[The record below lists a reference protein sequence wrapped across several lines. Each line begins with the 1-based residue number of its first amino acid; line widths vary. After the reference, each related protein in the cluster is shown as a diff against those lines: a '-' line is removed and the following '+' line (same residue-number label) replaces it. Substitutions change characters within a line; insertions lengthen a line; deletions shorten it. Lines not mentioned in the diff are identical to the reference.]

1 MLKNPAFFRYLTVV
15 CAGLV
20 LRGLVRHNIG
30 HMMKQCR
37 TLLNFLAKPTLFFY
51 ALPWLMVLLVA
62 GTVAQRDLGLYRAE
76 KIYFNALL
84 FWLGPVPLPGAF
96 LVLALM
102 AVSLTAKLI
111 LKSPWR
117 RGKLGT
123 LITHGS
129 MLVLLVG
136 GLVSALGREEG
147 YIELAVGDQ
156 STAISDYHDRVLAV
170 VRNGMTVAVV
180 PESELAAG
188 TAIALYRLPF
198 QIKPQLY
205 CRNCDPVARTAPVD
219 PAFHGAAASM
229 NLVAAP
235 LLAQDEDNRAGVVFA
250 VTGSDATVSGTYLA
264 FDGLKQMPSL
274 TVDSYHYDIIIRHA
288 ERELPFTVRLVDFQK
303 TVHPGTDIARSYA
316 ATVAVID
323 GAATWQTV
331 ISMNEPLRYRGY
343 TFYQASFIDRDG
355 KLSSVLTVV
364 RNRGQLFPY
373 IAITMLCLGMGVHLT
388 QHAARRRRAGA

>member
-1 MLKNPAFFRYLTVV
+1 
-15 CAGLV
+15 
-20 LRGLVRHNIG
+20 
-30 HMMKQCR
+30 MMTRCR
-37 TLLNFLAKPTLFFY
+37 TLLTFLAKPTLFFY

-76 KIYFNALL
+76 KIYFSSLL

-96 LVLALM
+96 LVLALI
-102 AVSLTAKLI
+102 AASLAAKLI

-156 STAISDYHDRVLAV
+156 STAISDYHDRELAV
-170 VRNGMTVAVV
+170 VKNGATVVAIS
-180 PESELAAG
+180 ESQLQAG
-188 TAIALYRLPF
+188 TDIALYRLPF
-198 QIKPQLY
+198 RIKPKFY
-205 CRNCDPVARTAPVD
+205 CRNCDPVARITTSDATL
-219 PAFHGAAASM
+219 HGAAASM
-229 NLVAAP
+229 NLVTAP

-250 VTGSDATVSGTYLA
+250 VTEADAAVNGTYLA
-264 FDGLKQMPSL
+264 FDGLKQMPSV
-274 TVDSYHYDIIIRHA
+274 TVDNDRFDIIMRHA
-288 ERELPFTVRLVDFQK
+288 ERALPFTVRLVDFQK
-303 TVHPGTDIARSYA
+303 AVHPGTDIARSYT
-316 ATVAVID
+316 ATVAIID
-323 GAATWQTV
+323 GAATWQTT

-343 TFYQASFIDRDG
+343 TLYQASFIDRDG

-364 RNRGQLFPY
+364 RNSGQLFPY
-373 IAITMLCLGMGVHLT
+373 IAITMLCCGMGMHLA
-388 QHAARRRRAGA
+388 QHVARRRLARA